1 MNFLENCANIR
12 QLIDYNTFLPIISK
26 MPLPVGQRLAQARGW
41 VHSLIDYDW
50 RSQAVQQY
58 FVRDA
63 TKQAMQALMP
73 DAEKKT
79 QLINTLRRFVHN
91 SREEWESYL
100 FRNEKV
106 MSSIFKNSHIEG
118 LAPLIAAQK
127 SGKGLVLLTCHLD
140 SFCMGIVLMGMSGL
154 CINAMTTAAFF
165 DPRVHPVIQTFFR
178 KKIQGMEMHMQ
189 GGKLKDHETNM
200 SYFYK
205 ALSKG
210 KSVVIQADVPAAPHA
225 NATIVPFLGGMRR
238 MSVGAQRLALKTNSL
253 VAAYICLQQGVG
265 KYKVLCLPP
274 KTIDPACP
282 AKSLAPFY
290 QFLET
295 HIRQFPDRWLAADL
309 FRVYENVK

>member
-1 MNFLENCANIR
+1 MTFFENRANIK

-41 VHSLIDYDW
+41 IHGLIDYDW
-50 RSQAVQQY
+50 RSQAVKQY

-73 DAEKKT
+73 DAGKKT

-106 MSSIFKNSHIEG
+106 MSSIFENSHIEG
-118 LAPLIAAQK
+118 LEPLIAAR
-127 SGKGLVLLTCHLD
+127 GKGLVLLTCHLD
-140 SFCMGIVLMGMSGL
+140 SFCMGIALMGMGGL
-154 CINAMTTAAFF
+154 RINAMTTSAFF
-165 DPRVHPVIQTFFR
+165 DPRVPPVIQTFFR

-189 GGKLKDHETNM
+189 GGKLKDHETSL

-205 ALSKG
+205 ALSRG
-210 KSVVIQADVPAAPHA
+210 ESVVIQADIPAAPHA
-225 NATIVPFLGGMRR
+225 DATIVPFLGGMHR

-253 VAAYICLQQGVG
+253 VAAYVCLQHGVG

-274 KTIDPACP
+274 KNIDPACP
-282 AKSLAPFY
+282 EKSLAPFY

-309 FRVYENVK
+309 FRVYENVA

>member
-1 MNFLENCANIR
+1 
-12 QLIDYNTFLPIISK
+12 
-26 MPLPVGQRLAQARGW
+26 
-41 VHSLIDYDW
+41 
-50 RSQAVQQY
+50 
-58 FVRDA
+58 
-63 TKQAMQALMP
+63 MQALMP

-106 MSSIFKNSHIEG
+106 MSSILKNSHIEG

-165 DPRVHPVIQTFFR
+165 DPLVHPVIQTFSR

-189 GGKLKDHETNM
+189 GGKLKDHETNL
-200 SYFYK
+200 SYIYK
-205 ALSKG
+205 ALSRG
-210 KSVVIQADVPAAPHA
+210 ESVVIQADIPAAPHA
-225 NATIVPFLGGMRR
+225 DATIVPFLGGMRR

-309 FRVYENVK
+309 FRIYENVI